1 MAENVSNFLRQVSVP
16 DRYEA
21 IRSELNGFVAR
32 QNQNGR
38 FVVLITSG
46 GTKVPLESRTVR
58 FLDNFSSGTRGASSA
73 EYFLQEGYAVI
84 FLHRS
89 RSMRPFLRHFSHL
102 NYLDM
107 LEFKTSADSISHIQV
122 KQDFEKM
129 IGTQLE
135 KHQAAVS
142 DDRLLGVEFQ
152 TLSEY
157 LTLLH
162 ASCQAVSLLNNKAM
176 LYLAAAVSD
185 FYIPKEQMPEHK
197 IQSGDGPLQLSLEM
211 VPKMLQPLVKEWV
224 PNAFVVSFKLE
235 TDQELLVKK
244 AQQALA
250 KYCHQ
255 MVVANLLET
264 RKKEVIVVSA
274 DSHKAIQ
281 LTDSQLASGVEV
293 EEHIIKELLTHHSH
307 FIQNATK
314 I

>member
-1 MAENVSNFLRQVSVP
+1 MAENISNFLRQVSVP
-16 DRYEA
+16 DKYEA
-21 IRSELNGFVAR
+21 IRSELCNFVER
-32 QNQNGR
+32 QKQKGR
-38 FVVLITSG
+38 CVVLVTSG

-89 RSMRPFLRHFSHL
+89 RSMKPFLRHFSHL
-102 NYLDM
+102 NYLDL
-107 LEFKTSADSISHIQV
+107 LEFKTTTESSSQIQV
-122 KQDFEKM
+122 KQSFEKM
-129 IGTQLE
+129 VGTQLE
-135 KHQAAVS
+135 KHQTAVS

-157 LTLLH
+157 LQLLH
-162 ASCQAVSLLNNKAM
+162 ASCQAVSLLNNKVM

-224 PNAFVVSFKLE
+224 PDAFVVSFKLE

-255 MVVANLLET
+255 VVVANLLET
-264 RKKEVIVVSA
+264 RKKEIIVVTT
-274 DSHKAIQ
+274 DSHKVIK
-281 LTDSQLASGVEV
+281 LTDSQLDSGVEI
-293 EEHIIKELLTHHSH
+293 EEHIIKELISAHSH
-307 FIQNATK
+307 FIQHVTK
-314 I
+314 V

>member
-1 MAENVSNFLRQVSVP
+1 MP
-16 DRYEA
+16 DKYDT
-21 IRSELNGFVAR
+21 IRSTLNDFVER
-32 QNQNGR
+32 QREKGR

-46 GTKVPLESRTVR
+46 GTKVPLESNTVR

-89 RSMRPFLRHFSHL
+89 RSMRPFLRHFSHI

-107 LEFKTSADSISHIQV
+107 LEFKTDSSSKIQV
-122 KQDFEKM
+122 KEKFEKM
-129 IGTQLE
+129 VGTQLG
-135 KHQAAVS
+135 KHQAAV
-142 DDRLLGVEFQ
+142 DGDRLLGVEFQ

-157 LTLLH
+157 LQLLH
-162 ASCQAVSLLNNKAM
+162 ASCQAISLLTSKVM

-235 TDQELLVKK
+235 TDHELLVKK

-255 MVVANLLET
+255 VVVANLLET
-264 RKKEVIVVSA
+264 RKKEVIVVTK
-274 DSHKAIQ
+274 DLHKVIK
-281 LTDSQLASGVEV
+281 LSDSQLESGVEI
-293 EEHIIKELLTHHSH
+293 EEHIITELIAAHSN
-307 FIQNATK
+307 FIQSVTK
-314 I
+314 V

>member
-1 MAENVSNFLRQVSVP
+1 MAEDISNFLRQVSVP
-16 DRYEA
+16 DKFEA
-21 IRSELNGFVAR
+21 TRSELNGFVER
-32 QNQNGR
+32 QKQKGR
-38 FVVLITSG
+38 LVVLVTSG

-89 RSMRPFLRHFSHL
+89 RSMRPFLRHFSSL
-102 NYLDM
+102 NYLDL
-107 LEFKTSADSISHIQV
+107 LEFKNSTDSRSQIQV
-122 KQDFEKM
+122 KENFEKM
-129 IGTQLE
+129 VGSQLQ
-135 KHQAAVS
+135 KHQSAVS

-157 LTLLH
+157 LQLLH
-162 ASCQAVSLLNNKAM
+162 AACQAVNNMNNKAM

-224 PNAFVVSFKLE
+224 PDAFVVSFKLE

-255 MVVANLLET
+255 VVVANLLET
-264 RKKEVIVVSA
+264 RKKEVIVVTK
-274 DSHKAIQ
+274 DTHKAIK
-281 LTDSQLASGVEV
+281 LTDGQLDSGVEI
-293 EEHIIKELLTHHSH
+293 EEHIIKELLTTHSD
-307 FIQNATK
+307 FIHNRPAL
-314 I
+314 